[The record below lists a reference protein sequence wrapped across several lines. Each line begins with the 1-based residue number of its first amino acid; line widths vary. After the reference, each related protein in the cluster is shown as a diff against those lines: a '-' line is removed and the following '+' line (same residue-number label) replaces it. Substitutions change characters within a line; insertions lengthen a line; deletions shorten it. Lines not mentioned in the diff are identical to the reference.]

1 MAALLLVVFV
11 NFVGIGALIPV
22 LPHTVIEMLGLSAT
36 VMTLLL
42 ASFAFAMFL
51 SNPLLGRLSDHFGRR
66 PILIF
71 SLLINVLAHIW
82 FAISTDILQM
92 FASRILAGLAAGNTG
107 VIQAMIADR
116 VKAKDRARYMGLFG
130 AAIGTGFVAGP
141 ALGGLLSGLGDGP
154 LHQAPFMLAAGFGT
168 IALFLSLRLD
178 ESTTKGTSPL
188 VVPRPPLLDRIK
200 TVLQSEL
207 ALYTLAFFCLNLS
220 FAQVEASY
228 VLLLRDYLSFGAT
241 QTGWIFA
248 YIGVCIVLV
257 QAGLINVAVRHFGE
271 VGTVAFGAGLLL
283 VGQVITV
290 LMSLGL
296 MVGADY
302 PIWQTILTTTAVC
315 FGFGFSN
322 PSLLAAASNAAGKAT
337 MGGALGTVQG
347 FASLG
352 QVGGLVLAGPLYQL
366 GGAHYSFGF
375 GACITSLMLIVVIVL
390 RRRPTLRHSRNA
402 PGGEQ
407 SP

>member
-1 MAALLLVVFV
+1 M
-11 NFVGIGALIPV
+11 
-22 LPHTVIEMLGLSAT
+22 
-36 VMTLLL
+36 
-42 ASFAFAMFL
+42 
-51 SNPLLGRLSDHFGRR
+51 
-66 PILIF
+66 
-71 SLLINVLAHIW
+71 
-82 FAISTDILQM
+82 
-92 FASRILAGLAAGNTG
+92 
-107 VIQAMIADR
+107 
-116 VKAKDRARYMGLFG
+116 
-130 AAIGTGFVAGP
+130 
-141 ALGGLLSGLGDGP
+141 GLLSGLGDGP
-154 LHQAPFMLAAGFGT
+154 LHEAPFLLAASFGT

-178 ESTTKGTSPL
+178 ESTTKATSPI
-188 VVPRPPLLDRIK
+188 VAPRPPLVDRIK
-200 TVLQSEL
+200 TVLKSEL

-257 QAGLINVAVRHFGE
+257 QGGLINVAVRHFGE
-271 VGTVAFGAGLLL
+271 LGTVAFGAILLL

-290 LMSLGL
+290 LMSVGL

-302 PIWQTILTTTAVC
+302 PMWQTILTTTAVC

-322 PSLLAAASNAAGKAT
+322 PSLLAAASNVAGKAT
-337 MGGALGTVQG
+337 IGGALGTVQG

-366 GGAHYSFGF
+366 GGAHYSFSF

-390 RRRPTLRHSRNA
+390 RRRLTRRHSRNN
-402 PGGEQ
+402 PEEKQ
-407 SP
+407 SPA